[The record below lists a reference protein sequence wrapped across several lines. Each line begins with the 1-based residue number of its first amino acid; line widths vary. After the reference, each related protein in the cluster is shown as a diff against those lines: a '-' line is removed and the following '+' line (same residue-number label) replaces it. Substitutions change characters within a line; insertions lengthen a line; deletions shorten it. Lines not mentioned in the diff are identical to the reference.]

1 MACHGPNCDGSFW
14 PPASP
19 ANARNALLACDLK
32 MKMRMMLPPLGLKS
46 RRLWI
51 GGGPIQNRRVQTSS
65 IVPTAVLPL
74 RGSAWVSNFTFW
86 PSRRPWMPARS
97 SAVAWTNDVL
107 LAVVR
112 LDEAEAFLVVVELD
126 GAVSHRGSL
135 SFAYA
140 RGMWR
145 TDIVAIVPF
154 RRFW

>member
-1 MACHGPNCDGSFW
+1 MDEH
-14 PPASP
+14 
-19 ANARNALLACDLK
+19 
-32 MKMRMMLPPLGLKS
+32 
-46 RRLWI
+46 
-51 GGGPIQNRRVQTSS
+51 
-65 IVPTAVLPL
+65 
-74 RGSAWVSNFTFW
+74 
-86 PSRRPWMPARS
+86 
-97 SAVAWTNDVL
+97 VL

-154 RRFW
+154 RRFWREAETCARKSGGEAAQ